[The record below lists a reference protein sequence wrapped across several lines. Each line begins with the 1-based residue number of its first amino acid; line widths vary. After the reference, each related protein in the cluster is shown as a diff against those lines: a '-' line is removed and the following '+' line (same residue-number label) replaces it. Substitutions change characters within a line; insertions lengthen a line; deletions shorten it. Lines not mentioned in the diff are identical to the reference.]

1 MTIDTQDEGGGTM
14 PELLLNV
21 GEGLTC
27 LDQQTRE
34 GVAQGMRLAVTEIL
48 ATKNPGP
55 DVP

>member
-1 MTIDTQDEGGGTM
+1 M

-34 GVAQGMRLAVTEIL
+34 GVAQGMRLAVTAAL
-48 ATKNPGP
+48 PVFGGHSHDLWRDSRTDAR
-55 DVP
+55 